1 MSYNPAFTY
10 PPYNPYNPYG
20 YQPGPAVPVQ
30 QPQPQVQAQPQG
42 FACRA
47 VTSREEAV
55 AVQVDFLGPGTIM
68 PDLGHGAIYLKKFNP
83 STGACDFFAFVVQQP
98 EPAAPAAPQVVEYAT
113 KQDLAA
119 LRDELISKKEADT

>member
-10 PPYNPYNPYG
+10 PPYNPYTPYG
-20 YQPGPAVPVQ
+20 YQPGPAAPVQ
-30 QPQPQVQAQPQG
+30 QPQPHVQAQPQG

-83 STGACDFFAFVVQQP
+83 STGACDFFAF
-98 EPAAPAAPQVVEYAT
+98 E
-113 KQDLAA
+113 
-119 LRDELISKKEADT
+119 